1 MQGFFLQIYCREQW
15 RYLLQR
21 RNTRNESSALCNFLL
36 SLLQRSC
43 PLLGWKE
50 PCVWYMASDL
60 YGYSNFALQYFDMLE
75 VQKNVHQNKWKQGQ
89 RETVLKAKGMKR
101 SEWRPFTLCDSEFFS
116 SKTKPYKESAKSNSA
131 WKLEYFDTRPS
142 TLF

>member
-1 MQGFFLQIYCREQW
+1 
-15 RYLLQR
+15 
-21 RNTRNESSALCNFLL
+21 
-36 SLLQRSC
+36 
-43 PLLGWKE
+43 
-50 PCVWYMASDL
+50 MASDL

-89 RETVLKAKGMKR
+89 RETVLKAKGMER